1 MGNDRKKKS
10 DQLFEEAR
18 QVIPGG
24 VMSNFRKSEGQKPI
38 YMSHGKGARI
48 WDVDGKEYIDYD
60 LSYGPAFLGNDNKH
74 LRESIE
80 KQASRLYCAPSNDLM
95 IKAAEKVCQHVPSAE
110 LVRFACSGTEANL
123 NALRVAR
130 GYTGRNMVVRFAGHY
145 HGGADNI
152 IGGIV
157 TDPEN
162 PVAVH
167 GEREDDIFTQMANT
181 AGREKNALDSIYMI
195 EWNDLPA
202 LKKLLEK
209 FGHDIAAVLMEPVM
223 TNWFGCLP
231 EPGYLE
237 GVRRL
242 CTEYGVVLI
251 FDEVLTG
258 FRMGLGG
265 AQGHFGVT
273 PDLTVLA
280 KALGGGFPVS
290 AFCGKREIMDV
301 VTRTDV
307 LCAGT
312 YNGHPLAMAAVIAT
326 IEELERNDGAVYKN
340 IEKLGY
346 KLKSGMEEIGEKYG
360 HDLLLQGYPAIWDFT
375 VTTKKKI
382 INNEDG
388 LGPGL
393 TTSGL
398 FSTHL
403 YNHGIIAVVRFFTSA
418 AHTEED
424 VDEALKR
431 ADNAMR
437 DFAEEMASGE
447 KSHSTLF

>member
-145 HGGADNI
+145 HGGADSI

-157 TDPEN
+157 TEPEN

-167 GEREDDIFTQMANT
+167 GEREDDIF
-181 AGREKNALDSIYMI
+181 
-195 EWNDLPA
+195 
-202 LKKLLEK
+202 
-209 FGHDIAAVLMEPVM
+209 
-223 TNWFGCLP
+223 
-231 EPGYLE
+231 
-237 GVRRL
+237 
-242 CTEYGVVLI
+242 
-251 FDEVLTG
+251 
-258 FRMGLGG
+258 
-265 AQGHFGVT
+265 VT
-273 PDLTVLA
+273 
-280 KALGGGFPVS
+280 
-290 AFCGKREIMDV
+290 
-301 VTRTDV
+301 
-307 LCAGT
+307 
-312 YNGHPLAMAAVIAT
+312 
-326 IEELERNDGAVYKN
+326 
-340 IEKLGY
+340 
-346 KLKSGMEEIGEKYG
+346 
-360 HDLLLQGYPAIWDFT
+360 
-375 VTTKKKI
+375 
-382 INNEDG
+382 
-388 LGPGL
+388 
-393 TTSGL
+393 
-398 FSTHL
+398 
-403 YNHGIIAVVRFFTSA
+403 
-418 AHTEED
+418 
-424 VDEALKR
+424 
-431 ADNAMR
+431 
-437 DFAEEMASGE
+437 
-447 KSHSTLF
+447 